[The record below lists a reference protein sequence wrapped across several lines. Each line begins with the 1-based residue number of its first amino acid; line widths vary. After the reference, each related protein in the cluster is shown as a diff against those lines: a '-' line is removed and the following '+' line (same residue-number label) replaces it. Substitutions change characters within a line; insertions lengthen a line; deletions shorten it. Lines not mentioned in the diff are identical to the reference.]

1 MSFPRR
7 ILIALPLLVFAA
19 LITAFL
25 SQGMSLSTDIFR
37 SIAGW
42 NAFALGYRL
51 SDASLL
57 ALVAT
62 WAVTALVLFIRRRAI
77 TLSVLALGGLGAV
90 IAYVCNKVLK
100 DLFANMRPCNVY
112 DYAVASCPPAENWS
126 YPSNHTVIAVAL
138 ATSLIVAV
146 HRLAWLAV
154 PLTLVTAFTRIVA
167 GHHFPHDV
175 VAGAVVGAVI
185 VLVVVILLKPLAE
198 ALVLTTWEKLPLE
211 APTDRAPHRAPRH

>member
-1 MSFPRR
+1 MSFTRR
-7 ILIALPLLVFAA
+7 ILISLPPLVFGA
-19 LITAFL
+19 LVVILL
-25 SQGMSLSTDIFR
+25 SHGMSLSTDIFR
-37 SIAGW
+37 TIAGW
-42 NAFALGYRL
+42 KAFALGYLL

-57 ALVAT
+57 ALVTT
-62 WAVTALVLFIRRRAI
+62 WAVTALVLIIRRSAV

-100 DLFANMRPCNVY
+100 DLFANTRPCNVY
-112 DYAVASCPPAENWS
+112 DYAVVSCPPVENWS

-146 HRLAWLAV
+146 HRLAWVAA
-154 PLTLVTAFTRIVA
+154 PLTLITAFTRIVA

-185 VLVVVILLKPLAE
+185 VLAIVILLKPLAE
-198 ALVLTTWEKLPLE
+198 ALVLTTWEKLPLK
-211 APTDRAPHRAPRH
+211 APPDYAPQRKPRH